1 MNILKLFG
9 LGRSENEKKD
19 SKSVTTPAEDSPAK
33 ATEKTTDKSNV
44 AKKETITHNRE
55 PGKAATHKSSA
66 ARKKETV
73 PDRKAGKA
81 ATDKSSVAPK
91 EAITHTRET
100 GDRVG
105 NYRKEFMGNV
115 YHELKTPIFNIQGY
129 ILTLLNGGLDD
140 PSINRLY
147 LERCV
152 TNINRMITIVE
163 DLETISRLE
172 TEIIAMKKGKFD
184 LRRMVEEVL
193 ESNELRAGKKKIKL
207 SVSSPGN
214 DEVMVYADK
223 KRIYQ
228 VISNLIINS
237 INYGTDGGRTKVRL
251 TPKGKLLLV
260 EVEDNGMGIDESDI
274 KRIFERFYRID
285 KSRSRDSGGTGLG
298 LAIVKHIV
306 EAHNQ
311 KVTVKSTP
319 GKGTTFSFTLDR

>member
-1 MNILKLFG
+1 MNILKL
-9 LGRSENEKKD
+9 LGFSRSGKEKED
-19 SKSVTTPAEDSPAK
+19 SEAAAVRLEDSPAK
-33 ATEKTTDKSNV
+33 AG
-44 AKKETITHNRE
+44 KE
-55 PGKAATHKSSA
+55 SS
-66 ARKKETV
+66 
-73 PDRKAGKA
+73 
-81 ATDKSSVAPK
+81 DKSSVARK
-91 EAITHTRET
+91 ETTTHTRE
-100 GDRVG
+100 VE
-105 NYRKEFMGNV
+105 NQIENFRKEFMGNV

-129 ILTLLNGGLDD
+129 ILTLLEGGLND

-152 TNINRMITIVE
+152 KNITRMITIVE

-193 ESNELRAGKKKIKL
+193 EANELRAGKKKIKL

-214 DEVMVYADK
+214 EEVMVYADR

-228 VISNLIINS
+228 VISNLITNS
-237 INYGTDGGRTKVRL
+237 INYGTDGGRTKVKL

-260 EVEDNGMGIDESDI
+260 EVEDDGMGIEGADLQ
-274 KRIFERFYRID
+274 RIFERFYRVD

-306 EAHNQ
+306 EAHDQ
-311 KVTVKSTP
+311 TVKVKSTP